1 MSLVYI
7 VEDDEDI
14 NELLVYNLQKEG
26 FSVKSFYNSIDA
38 LKEIKTD
45 KPDILLLD
53 IMLPDIDGLEFCKIL
68 KSDKELSDIP
78 IIMLTAKSTE
88 IDKIVGLELGADD
101 YITKPFS
108 MRELIARIRAVL
120 RRHKR
125 YSSKEKEKISIGN
138 LSIDTE
144 SLEVRLSGKKINLT
158 SKEFKLLLFL
168 VKNQNKVLSREDI
181 LNNVWK
187 NEYDVYDRTV
197 DVHIKHLREKLG
209 EYKNCIKTVRGIGY
223 KWECENSIFKIKF
236 QQI

>member
-197 DVHIKHLREKLG
+197 DVHI
-209 EYKNCIKTVRGIGY
+209 
-223 KWECENSIFKIKF
+223 
-236 QQI
+236 

>member
-1 MSLVYI
+1 MALVYI
-7 VEDDEDI
+7 IEDDEDI
-14 NELLVYNLQKEG
+14 NELLVYNLEKEG
-26 FSVKSFYNSIDA
+26 FKVKSFYNSIDA
-38 LKEIKTD
+38 LKRIREK

-68 KSDKELSDIP
+68 KSDEELSDIP

-125 YSSKEKEKISIGN
+125 YSSKKREEISIGDLN
-138 LSIDTE
+138 IDTE
-144 SLEVRLSGKKINLT
+144 SLEVKVSGKRINLT
-158 SKEFKLLLFL
+158 SKEFKLLMFL
-168 VKNQNKVLSREDI
+168 IKNAYKVLSREEI
-181 LNNVWK
+181 LNNVWE

-197 DVHIKHLREKLG
+197 DVHIRHLREKLG
-209 EYKNCIKTVRGIGY
+209 KYKECIKTIRGIGY
-223 KWECENSIFKIKF
+223 KWECGNSHL
-236 QQI
+236 